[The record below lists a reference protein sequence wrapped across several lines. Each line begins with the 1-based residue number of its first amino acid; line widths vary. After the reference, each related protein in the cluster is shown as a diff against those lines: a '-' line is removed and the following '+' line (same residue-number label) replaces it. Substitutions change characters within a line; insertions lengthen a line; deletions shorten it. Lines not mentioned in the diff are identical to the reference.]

1 MNRQQQI
8 DSFLRDAHLLALSR
22 LRERPARVQEVQA
35 QLGRWR
41 LLASQAGSTRSDPY
55 WDQWEALLDAP
66 VETLAQAVCADT
78 DAASALRNVSPMS
91 VLITQRERT
100 TLLKKARAL

>member
-8 DSFLRDAHLLALSR
+8 DSFLRDAHLLALVR
-22 LRERPARVQEVQA
+22 LREHPERIGEVQA

-41 LLASQAGSTRSDPY
+41 AQSGSTRSDPY
-55 WDQWEALLDAP
+55 LDAWEALLRQPVDAL
-66 VETLAQAVCADT
+66 EQGVCADT
-78 DAASALRNVSPMS
+78 DAAAALRNVSPMS

-100 TLLKKARAL
+100 GLLQKARNL

>member
-22 LRERPARVQEVQA
+22 LREQPARVQEVQA

-41 LLASQAGSTRSDPY
+41 AQASQVGSTRSDPY
-55 WDQWEALLDAP
+55 WDQWDALLSAS
-66 VETLAQAVCADT
+66 VETLALAVCADT
-78 DAASALRNVSPMS
+78 DAATALRNVSPMS
-91 VLITQRERT
+91 VLITQRERNQ
-100 TLLKKARAL
+100 LLQKARAS